1 MRASNGGDCGIGDI
15 ARNGTSSC
23 SGRSAKHGLLSMVLA
38 FGVICGATS
47 APAYS
52 VEIAATNYGSSVIGM
67 PWAVA
72 LAKGYF
78 KDAGVDVTAV
88 IGSPGGSTE
97 VRNLI
102 AGDLPYADSALI
114 PTLKAI
120 KNGSDLRII
129 SDNTQT
135 SAQFVWLVKP
145 GSPIKTLADLKGKR
159 ISFTTPLST
168 SQSLDF
174 LLIEKAGLK
183 PTDVKL
189 ISTGAYG
196 AALTALQNDGID
208 LALVSEPTY
217 TMNKSTFKPLF
228 WSRDLFS
235 AINTSVGV
243 TSVKTIKEHPDT
255 LKGIILARRRAV
267 QFIKTNREESVG
279 IIAKAYKMDPVVVRA
294 MLAELVDRPSSDG
307 SVFYGQ
313 GDVNPKGLDALVDLA
328 QKTGDLKEK
337 VDWRSYVDQSFL
349 PADLQRK
356 LK

>member
-1 MRASNGGDCGIGDI
+1 MRAERGASAMRGKRRLRGFVAATAALCGVL
-15 ARNGTSSC
+15 C
-23 SGRSAKHGLLSMVLA
+23 SAL
-38 FGVICGATS
+38 S

-52 VEIAATNYGSSVIGM
+52 VEIAATNYGSSVVGM
-67 PWAVA
+67 PWAIA
-72 LAKGYF
+72 LANGYF
-78 KDAGVDVTAV
+78 KDAGVDVTGV

-120 KNGSDLRII
+120 KNGSELRII

-135 SAQFVWLVKP
+135 SAQFVWLVKSD
-145 GSPIKTLADLKGKR
+145 SPIKTLADLKGKR

-183 PTDVKL
+183 PSDVKL

-196 AALTALQNDGID
+196 AALTALEHNGID

-217 TMNKSTFKPLF
+217 TLNKSMFKPLF

-235 AINTSVGV
+235 AVNSSVGV
-243 TSVKTIKEHPDT
+243 TSVKTMKAHPEM
-255 LKGIILARRRAV
+255 LKGIIVARRRAV
-267 QFIKTNREESVG
+267 QFIQTNREASVT
-279 IIAKAYKMDPVVVRA
+279 IIAKTYKMDPTVVRT

-307 SVFYGQ
+307 SVFFGQ
-313 GDVNPKGLDALVDLA
+313 GDINPKGLDALVDLA
-328 QKTGDLKEK
+328 LKTGDLTEK
-337 VDWRSYVDQSFL
+337 VDWRDYVDQSFL

-356 LK
+356 IK

>member
-1 MRASNGGDCGIGDI
+1 MRA
-15 ARNGTSSC
+15 RTRTSK
-23 SGRSAKHGLLSMVLA
+23 GRRGLMSVLA
-38 FGVICGATS
+38 AAGLICGAICGAIS

-52 VEIAATNYGSSVIGM
+52 VEIAATNYGSSVVGM

-72 LAKGYF
+72 MAKGYF
-78 KDAGVDVTAV
+78 KDAGVDVSGV

-145 GSPIKTLADLKGKR
+145 DSPIKTLSDLKGKR

-174 LLIEKAGLK
+174 LLIDKAGLK
-183 PTDVKL
+183 PSDVKM

-196 AALTALQNDGID
+196 AALTALEHNGID

-217 TMNKSTFKPLF
+217 TMNKSMFKPLF

-235 AINTSVGV
+235 AVNSSVGV
-243 TSVKTIKEHPDT
+243 TSVKTMKTHPEM
-255 LKGIILARRRAV
+255 LRGIIVARRRAV
-267 QFIKTNREESVG
+267 QFIKTNREASVA
-279 IIAKAYKMDPVVVRA
+279 IIAKAYKMDPAVVRT

-307 SVFYGQ
+307 SVFFGQ
-313 GDVNPKGLDALVDLA
+313 GDINPKGLDALVDLA
-328 QKTGDLKEK
+328 QKTGDLTEK
-337 VDWRSYVDQSFL
+337 VNWRDYVDQSFL

-356 LK
+356 LR

>member
-1 MRASNGGDCGIGDI
+1 MRMN
-15 ARNGTSSC
+15 T
-23 SGRSAKHGLLSMVLA
+23 GRRGLLSMAAAAALI
-38 FGVICGATS
+38 FGAMS
-47 APAYS
+47 APARS
-52 VEIAATNYGSSVIGM
+52 AEIAATNYGSSVIGM
-67 PWAVA
+67 PWTIAVE
-72 LAKGYF
+72 KGFF
-78 KDAGVDVTAV
+78 KDAGVDVSAV

-120 KNGSDLRII
+120 KNGSDLKII
-129 SDNTQT
+129 SDNTHT

-145 GSPIKTLADLKGKR
+145 DSQIKTLADLKGKR

-183 PTDVKL
+183 PGDVKL

-196 AALTALQNDGID
+196 AALTALQNDGVD

-235 AINTSVGV
+235 AINSSVGV
-243 TSVKTIKEHPDT
+243 TSAKTIKEHPDM
-255 LKGIILARRRAV
+255 LKGIIQARRRAV
-267 QFIKTNREESVG
+267 DFIRTNRDESVA
-279 IIAKAYKMDPVVVRA
+279 IIAKVYKMDPEVVKAV
-294 MLAELVDRPSSDG
+294 LAELVDHPSSDG
-307 SVFYGQ
+307 SAFF
-313 GDVNPKGLDALVDLA
+313 GDGDINPKGLDALVDIA

-337 VDWRSYVDQSFL
+337 VDWRDYVDQSFL
-349 PADLQRK
+349 PQDLQRK

>member
-1 MRASNGGDCGIGDI
+1 MRT
-15 ARNGTSSC
+15 GTS
-23 SGRSAKHGLLSMVLA
+23 RRGLFAVVVAAGL
-38 FGVICGATS
+38 ICGAIS
-47 APAYS
+47 APASS
-52 VEIAATNYGSSVIGM
+52 VEIAATNYGSSVVGM
-67 PWAVA
+67 PWAIA
-72 LAKGYF
+72 EAKGYF
-78 KDAGVDVTAV
+78 KDAGVDVSGV

-135 SAQFVWLVKP
+135 SAQFVWLVKSD
-145 GSPIKTLADLKGKR
+145 SPIKTLADLKGKR

-174 LLIEKAGLK
+174 LLVEKAGLK

-196 AALTALQNDGID
+196 AALTALQSGGID
-208 LALVSEPTY
+208 VALVAEPTY
-217 TMNKSTFKPLF
+217 TMNKAAFRPLV

-243 TSVKTIKEHPDT
+243 TSVKTIKEHPEM
-255 LKGIILARRRAV
+255 LRGIIVARRRAV
-267 QFIKTNREESVG
+267 NFIKTNREESVA
-279 IIAKAYKMDPVVVRA
+279 IIARVYKMDPNVVRTI
-294 MLAELVDRPSSDG
+294 LAELVDRPSSDG
-307 SVFYGQ
+307 SAFFGQ
-313 GDVNPKGLDALVDLA
+313 GDINPKGLDALIDIA

-337 VDWRSYVDQSFL
+337 VDWRDYIDQSLL
-349 PADLQRK
+349 PPDLQRK

>member
-1 MRASNGGDCGIGDI
+1 MRAGIN
-15 ARNGTSSC
+15 R
-23 SGRSAKHGLLSMVLA
+23 RGLWSVVAAAGL
-38 FGVICGATS
+38 ICGAMS
-47 APAYS
+47 APASS
-52 VEIAATNYGSSVIGM
+52 VEIAATNYGSSVIGA

-78 KDAGVDVTAV
+78 KDAGVNVTGI

-145 GSPIKTLADLKGKR
+145 DSPIKTLADLKGKR

-174 LLIEKAGLK
+174 LLVEKAGLK
-183 PTDVKL
+183 PMDVKM

-196 AALTALQNDGID
+196 AALTALQNGGID

-217 TMNKSTFKPLF
+217 TMNKSRFKPLF

-243 TSVKTIKEHPDT
+243 TSVKTIKEHPDV
-255 LKGIILARRRAV
+255 LRGIIAARRRAV
-267 QFIKTNREESVG
+267 EFIKTNRDESVA
-279 IIAKAYKMDPVVVRA
+279 IIARAYKMDPNVVKA
-294 MLAELVDRPSSDG
+294 MLAELVDRPSADG
-307 SVFYGQ
+307 SPFF
-313 GDVNPKGLDALVDLA
+313 GDGSFNPKDLDGLVDLSR
-328 QKTGDLKEK
+328 KSGDLKEQIE
-337 VDWRSYVDQSFL
+337 WRDYVDQSLL

>member
-1 MRASNGGDCGIGDI
+1 MKANTRRRGLWSVVVAAALTCGVMSTPAS
-15 ARNGTSSC
+15 
-23 SGRSAKHGLLSMVLA
+23 
-38 FGVICGATS
+38 
-47 APAYS
+47 S

-67 PWAVA
+67 PWAIA

-78 KDAGVDVTAV
+78 KDAGVDVSAV

-145 GSPIKTLADLKGKR
+145 NSPIKTLADLKGKR

-174 LLIEKAGLK
+174 LLVEKAGLK
-183 PTDVKL
+183 PSDVKL

-196 AALTALQNDGID
+196 AALTALQNGGID

-217 TMNKSTFKPLF
+217 TMNKNTFKPLF

-235 AINTSVGV
+235 AVNTSVGV
-243 TSVKTIKEHPDT
+243 TSVKTIKEHPDM
-255 LKGIILARRRAV
+255 LRGIIAARRRAV
-267 QFIKTNREESVG
+267 NFIKTNRDESVA
-279 IIAKAYKMDPVVVRA
+279 IIAKVYKMDPNVVRA
-294 MLAELVDRPSSDG
+294 MLAELVDRPSADG
-307 SVFYGQ
+307 SVFFGQ
-313 GDVNPKGLDALVDLA
+313 GDINPKGLDALVDLS

-337 VDWRSYVDQSFL
+337 VDWRDYVDQSFL

>member
-1 MRASNGGDCGIGDI
+1 MRMNTGRPWALAMVAAAGLMFGGLD
-15 ARNGTSSC
+15 
-23 SGRSAKHGLLSMVLA
+23 
-38 FGVICGATS
+38 
-47 APAYS
+47 APAQGA
-52 VEIAATNYGSSVIGM
+52 EIAATNYGSSVVGM
-67 PWAVA
+67 PWAIAVE
-72 LAKGYF
+72 KGFF
-78 KDAGVDVTAV
+78 KDAGVDITGV

-120 KNGSDLRII
+120 KNGADLKII
-129 SDNTQT
+129 SDNTHT

-145 GSPIKTLADLKGKR
+145 DSPIKSLADIKGKR

-183 PTDVKL
+183 PADVKL

-196 AALTALQNDGID
+196 AALTALQNDGVD

-235 AINTSVGV
+235 AINSSVGV
-243 TSVKTIKEHPDT
+243 TSAKTIKEHPDL
-255 LKGIILARRRAV
+255 LKGIGTARRRAV
-267 QFIKTNREESVG
+267 DFIKTNRDESVA
-279 IIAKAYKMDPVVVRA
+279 IIAKVYKMDPEVVKAV
-294 MLAELVDRPSSDG
+294 LAELVDQPSSDG
-307 SVFYGQ
+307 STFFGE
-313 GDVNPKGLDALVDLA
+313 GDINPKGLDALVDIA
-328 QKTGDLKEK
+328 QKTGDLKDK
-337 VDWRSYVDQSFL
+337 VDWRDYVDQSFL
-349 PADLQRK
+349 PSDLQRT

>member
-1 MRASNGGDCGIGDI
+1 MRA
-15 ARNGTSSC
+15 GTT
-23 SGRSAKHGLLSMVLA
+23 RRGLMSVMVAVGL
-38 FGVICGATS
+38 ICGAVS
-47 APAYS
+47 APASS

-78 KDAGVDVTAV
+78 KDAGVNVSAV

-135 SAQFVWLVKP
+135 SAQFVWLVKAD
-145 GSPIKTLADLKGKR
+145 SPIKTLADLKGKR

-174 LLIEKAGLK
+174 MLLEKAGLK
-183 PTDVKL
+183 PTDAKL

-196 AALTALQNDGID
+196 AALTALQNGGID

-217 TMNKSTFKPLF
+217 TMNKSTFKPIF

-243 TSVKTIKEHPDT
+243 TSVKTIKEHPEM
-255 LKGIILARRRAV
+255 LRGIITARRRAV
-267 QFIKTNREESVG
+267 DFIKTHREESVA
-279 IIAKAYKMDPVVVRA
+279 IIAKAYKMDPNIVRT

-307 SVFYGQ
+307 SAFFGE
-313 GDVNPKGLDALVDLA
+313 GDINPKGLDALVDLA

-337 VDWRSYVDQSFL
+337 VDWRDYVDQSFL

>member
-1 MRASNGGDCGIGDI
+1 MKA
-15 ARNGTSSC
+15 GTT
-23 SGRSAKHGLLSMVLA
+23 RRGLWSVVVAVGL
-38 FGVICGATS
+38 FCGAVS
-47 APAYS
+47 APASS
-52 VEIAATNYGSSVIGM
+52 VEIAATNYGSSVIGI
-67 PWAVA
+67 PWAIA
-72 LAKGYF
+72 LDKGYF
-78 KDAGVDVTAV
+78 KDAGVDVSAV

-145 GSPIKTLADLKGKR
+145 NSPIKTLADLKGKR

-174 LLIEKAGLK
+174 MLIEKAGLK
-183 PTDVKL
+183 PSDVKL

-196 AALTALQNDGID
+196 AALTALQNGGID

-217 TMNKSTFKPLF
+217 TMNKSTFKALF

-235 AINTSVGV
+235 AINTSIGV
-243 TSVKTIKEHPDT
+243 TSVKTIKEHPDM
-255 LKGIILARRRAV
+255 LRGIIAARRRAV
-267 QFIKTNREESVG
+267 QFMKTNRDESVA
-279 IIAKAYKMDPVVVRA
+279 IVARVYKMDPAVVRA
-294 MLAELVDRPSSDG
+294 MMAELIDHPSSDV
-307 SVFYGQ
+307 SVFFGQ
-313 GDVNPKGLDALVDLA
+313 GDINPKGLDALVDLA

-337 VDWRSYVDQSFL
+337 VDWRDYVDQSFL
-349 PADLQRK
+349 PADLQHK